1 MAWSFVGV
9 SSVVEV
15 STTAHALVTTG
26 ITGLAQGDLMIACI
40 SSRIASTTSVT
51 LPVGWTLVA
60 EQKNNN
66 IATNNSAAAS
76 GLMAYHVRGASNPA
90 LTFTHPVAPAPA
102 IGRIVAYRG
111 VNATTPK
118 DTQVA
123 AQTGNNTTAVS
134 VAGLT
139 TAQLDELVVAMAA
152 GGQEAAWS
160 AFNATDPSG
169 ASGATSTAAPTTAW
183 LERADS
189 ATTTGNDTSLAIFD
203 ALKSATGAT
212 GNFTATASV
221 AAVQV
226 IIAGAFRGPT
236 AYRLTADNTPIT
248 LTGSATGLLR
258 TVVMPAA
265 ASAITLTGNA
275 AGMARGFTM
284 PVTAGAVAVTGN
296 AATLTKTTAARLTA
310 EVGAISVS
318 TVPAILRRTRVMPA
332 VKASIVV
339 SGIDATLK
347 LRRVYTMIAAPGGI
361 VVTGY
366 AASLSTLSG
375 KTMLAAKGEIALS
388 GQAATLR
395 ATRALPATVSS
406 IIVTGNDADL
416 DHFVINH
423 YTLDAAK
430 GGVVVSGSWADLQ
443 HGNRQPGP
451 LHFGYRAWLNP
462 W

>member
-26 ITGLAQGDLMIACI
+26 ITGLQAGDLMIACI

-51 LPVGWTLVA
+51 LPAGWTLVA

-111 VNATTPK
+111 VNAVTPK

-123 AQTGNNTTAVS
+123 AQTATNTTAVS

-139 TAQLDELVVAMAA
+139 TTALDDLIVAMAA

-160 AFNATDPSG
+160 AFNATSPSG
-169 ASGATSTAAPTTAW
+169 ASGATVTTAPTTTW
-183 LERADS
+183 SERADS
-189 ATTTGNDTSLAIFD
+189 LTTTGNDTSLAIFD
-203 ALKSATGAT
+203 AIKNPIGAT

-226 IIAGAFRGPT
+226 IIAGAFKGPT
-236 AYRLTADNTPIT
+236 ATVLPAAEGEIVVTGTAA
-248 LTGSATGLLR
+248 GFLR
-258 TVVMPAA
+258 TRVMPAA
-265 ASAITLTGNA
+265 AVAITLTGNA
-275 AGMARGFTM
+275 AGMGRGFKGPSATGS
-284 PVTAGAVAVTGN
+284 VTLTGSLAGLRAARRLSAATSAIVASGVDATLTYTPDEDEILSAAPGAIAITAAAAGLRRTRGMAGAQGSVAVTG
-296 AATLTKTTAARLTA
+296 L
-310 EVGAISVS
+310 
-318 TVPAILRRTRVMPA
+318 
-332 VKASIVV
+332 
-339 SGIDATLK
+339 DATLK
-347 LRRVYTMIAAPGGI
+347 LRLFRKLLAEPGGI
-361 VVTGY
+361 VLTGY
-366 AASLSTLSG
+366 SATLSAG
-375 KTMLAAKGEIALS
+375 IRQHYRLEAAPD
-388 GQAATLR
+388 T
-395 ATRALPATVSS
+395 
-406 IIVTGNDADL
+406 
-416 DHFVINH
+416 
-423 YTLDAAK
+423 
-430 GGVVVSGSWADLQ
+430 VVVFGAMVNLQ
-443 HGNRQPGP
+443 IGNRQPGP
-451 LHFGYRAWLNP
+451 LHFGRPLIRLPYW